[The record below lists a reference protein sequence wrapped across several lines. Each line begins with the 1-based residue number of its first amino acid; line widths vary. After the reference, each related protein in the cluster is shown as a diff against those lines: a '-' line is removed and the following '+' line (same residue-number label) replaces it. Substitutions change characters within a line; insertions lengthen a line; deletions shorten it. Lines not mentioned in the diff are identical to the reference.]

1 MLGSAVLPR
10 PSPKPVSIAPL
21 ADQGEQREKSERK
34 YPEIQSPTHWMKHT
48 ANWPRIF
55 EGNVCCTI
63 FFVAAGVVLLQ
74 ERLHHSRGALV
85 MARPSLADANCLH
98 WHHQSIFAGSTL
110 HFYSFFDWFVLPE
123 QCTMA
128 HRLKSGALPFHV
140 VPCFPPFC
148 LHWGPVH

>member
-1 MLGSAVLPR
+1 
-10 PSPKPVSIAPL
+10 
-21 ADQGEQREKSERK
+21 
-34 YPEIQSPTHWMKHT
+34 MKHT

-85 MARPSLADANCLH
+85 MARPNLADANCLH
-98 WHHQSIFAGSTL
+98 WHHQSIFTGSTL
-110 HFYSFFDWFVLPE
+110 HFYSFFEWFVLPE

-128 HRLKSGALPFHV
+128 HRLKSGALPFHI

-148 LHWGPVH
+148 LHWGPVHLHPCFSSPALLGSRDRLIIPALQPGNGVERGETA